1 MSDNPLDRILA
12 KLDALEA
19 GQNRLEGGYKQ
30 LEAGQNRLE
39 AGYKQLETG
48 QTQLR
53 IDLMARM
60 DRLGDDIGRIRDD
73 IGVNM
78 GRADRAIE
86 AAGHTRE
93 ELRSLGSEVAAMWRK
108 VNRLES
114 DVRDLRGA
122 S

>member
-19 GQNRLEGGYKQ
+19 SQRQ
-30 LEAGQNRLE
+30 VEASLRQVE
-39 AGYKQLETG
+39 AG

-53 IDLMARM
+53 IDLMGRM
-60 DRLGDDIGRIRDD
+60 ERLGDDIGRIRDD

-86 AAGHTRE
+86 AADHMRD
-93 ELRSLGSEVAAMWRK
+93 ELRSLGSEIAAMWRK

-114 DVRDLRGA
+114 DVRDLHSRP
-122 S
+122 

>member
-12 KLDALEA
+12 KLDVLEA
-19 GQNRLEGGYKQ
+19 GQKQ
-30 LEAGQNRLE
+30 LEAGQKQLESGQKQLE
-39 AGYKQLETG
+39 AGYKQLESG

-53 IDLMARM
+53 VDLMGRM
-60 DRLGDDIGRIRDD
+60 DRLGDDITRIRDD

-78 GRADRAIE
+78 GRAERAIE
-86 AAGHTRE
+86 VADHTRE

-108 VNRLES
+108 VNRLEG

-122 S
+122 P